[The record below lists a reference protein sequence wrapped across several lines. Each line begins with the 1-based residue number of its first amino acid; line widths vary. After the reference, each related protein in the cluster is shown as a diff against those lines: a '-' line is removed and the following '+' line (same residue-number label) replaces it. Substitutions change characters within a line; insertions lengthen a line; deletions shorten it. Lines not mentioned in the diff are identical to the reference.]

1 MKNINNVLICG
12 IGAIGSIYA
21 DKIQKFN
28 PNSLRVLVDEN
39 RLKRYNKN
47 PVVFNGVELN
57 LKYIL
62 PEDNNFKAD
71 LIIIATKYDGLFEAV
86 KNIRNFVHENTII
99 LSLLN
104 GVTSE
109 NIIADLYG
117 RDKVLYSYF
126 IGHSTVRT
134 GRYVSHDDVNK
145 IVFGS
150 EGAINNNVQSVM
162 KYFKLVGIN
171 YEVPSDIRRAL
182 WSKYMLNISSNQ
194 TSAILGMSF
203 GEMYNNERCLAFMK
217 KLMKEVEL
225 IAKTEGISN
234 TETMIDEVI
243 EQIKMISP
251 EGRTSMLQDVEA
263 GRKTELE
270 MFAGTVVELGKKHDI
285 PTPYNQVIK
294 NIIEIIHENQNNE
307 LNSKPQA
314 GIIEVYS

>member
-225 IAKTEGISN
+225 IAKAEGISN